1 MEDNNKAN
9 IVFNISGGNNQILPN
24 AIKAEQNFYGD
35 KYIEEMMKAKT
46 QSQEPVLS
54 PETTRL
60 SLYIN
65 NVEALAE
72 YVAKLSACT
81 NAKELAQVVMDMV
94 NDTDVKVDQDIMVK
108 QEFMNENHYADISR
122 LHCLLRKMMPKEY
135 HDLIDQI
142 KECQDPHVI
151 FNIHGGNNL
160 IAPNASQAEQKVE
173 EKPSDELKNK
183 IKNNQERR
191 PMDLQV
197 QQFSDIDLN
206 DSFFDSLRASYPEF
220 NEWYNKKAAAGATA
234 YCYYVDNELKDFLY
248 LKIEEE
254 ELSDLTPVLPVKR
267 RLKVG
272 TFKVDNEDRHTTRGE
287 RFMKKIMDKAIAE
300 DVDEIY
306 VTMFPTE
313 ELRKLV
319 TMFEK
324 FGFSHIADK
333 KHEDG
338 SSEYV
343 LVKDMR
349 TQVNDLMLDYPFVRK
364 AGSRK
369 YVLSINPEYHTKLF
383 PDSILTNELKYDLIQ
398 DVSETNSIYKIY
410 ICWMRGVKEL
420 KKGDK
425 LIIYRTNDYK
435 GSAAYRSVCTSV
447 CTVCEV
453 KTITDFADEDAFV
466 KYTNRYSVFGEEEL
480 RDWYKNKDYFTVIK
494 MVYNIAFTKKVI
506 NKVMKERV
514 GLNPRYWGFFR
525 LTDAQFDKLLE
536 LGEINERYIVD

>member
-1 MEDNNKAN
+1 MIRQA
-9 IVFNISGGNNQILPN
+9 
-24 AIKAEQNFYGD
+24 
-35 KYIEEMMKAKT
+35 
-46 QSQEPVLS
+46 
-54 PETTRL
+54 
-60 SLYIN
+60 
-65 NVEALAE
+65 
-72 YVAKLSACT
+72 
-81 NAKELAQVVMDMV
+81 
-94 NDTDVKVDQDIMVK
+94 
-108 QEFMNENHYADISR
+108 QEFMNENHFADISR

-160 IAPNASQAEQKVE
+160 IAPNASQAEQKVG
-173 EKPSDELKNK
+173 EKPADELKNK
-183 IKNNQERR
+183 IRNNQERR

-197 QQFSDIDLN
+197 QRFSDIDLN

-254 ELSDLTPVLPVKR
+254 ELSDLTPALPAKK

-313 ELRKLV
+313 ELQGLIR
-319 TMFEK
+319 MFEK

-333 KHEDG
+333 PHEG
-338 SSEYV
+338 GNAEYV
-343 LVKDMR
+343 LIKDM
-349 TQVNDLMLDYPFVRK
+349 TTHVDDFKLDYPFVKK
-364 AGSRK
+364 ASSNK
-369 YVLSINPEYHTKLF
+369 YVLSIVPKFHTHLF
-383 PDSILTNELKYDLIQ
+383 PDSILKNEKKYDLIQ

-410 ICWMRGVKEL
+410 LCWMQGTRNL
-420 KKGDK
+420 KAGDK
-425 LIIYRTNDYK
+425 LIIYRTSDEEGKAY
-435 GSAAYRSVCTSV
+435 YRSVCTSV

-453 KTITDFADEDAFV
+453 KTYRDFENEEEFI
-466 KYTNRYSVFGEEEL
+466 KYTNRYSVFKEHEL
-480 RDWYKNKDYFTVIK
+480 RRWYKYKKYFIVIK

-506 NKVMKERV
+506 NMVMKEQV
-514 GLNPRYWGFFR
+514 GLNPKYWGFFK

-536 LGEINERYIVD
+536 LGEIDERYIID

>member
-1 MEDNNKAN
+1 MIRQA
-9 IVFNISGGNNQILPN
+9 
-24 AIKAEQNFYGD
+24 
-35 KYIEEMMKAKT
+35 
-46 QSQEPVLS
+46 
-54 PETTRL
+54 
-60 SLYIN
+60 
-65 NVEALAE
+65 
-72 YVAKLSACT
+72 
-81 NAKELAQVVMDMV
+81 
-94 NDTDVKVDQDIMVK
+94 

-122 LHCLLRKMMPKEY
+122 LHCLLRKMMPREY

-151 FNIHGGNNL
+151 FNINGGNNL

-173 EKPSDELKNK
+173 EEPADELKNK
-183 IKNNQERR
+183 IRNNQERR

-197 QQFSDIDLN
+197 QRFSDIDLN
-206 DSFFDSLRASYPEF
+206 DPFFDSLRASYPEF

-254 ELSDLTPVLPVKR
+254 ELSDLTPVLPDKK

-313 ELRKLV
+313 ELQGLIR
-319 TMFEK
+319 MFEK

-333 KHEDG
+333 PHEG
-338 SSEYV
+338 GNAEYV
-343 LVKDMR
+343 LIKDM
-349 TQVNDLMLDYPFVRK
+349 TTHVDDFKLDYPFVKK
-364 AGSRK
+364 ASSNK
-369 YVLSINPEYHTKLF
+369 YVLSIVPEFHTHLF
-383 PDSILTNELKYDLIQ
+383 PDSILKNEKKYDLIQ

-410 ICWMRGVKEL
+410 LCWMQGTRNL
-420 KKGDK
+420 KAGDK
-425 LIIYRTNDYK
+425 LIIYRTSDEEGKAY
-435 GSAAYRSVCTSV
+435 YRSVCTSV

-453 KTITDFADEDAFV
+453 KTYRDFENEEEFI
-466 KYTNRYSVFGEEEL
+466 KYTNRYSVFKEHEL
-480 RDWYKNKDYFTVIK
+480 RRWYKYKNNFIVIK

-506 NKVMKERV
+506 NMVMKEQV
-514 GLNPRYWGFFR
+514 GLNPKYWGFFK

-536 LGEINERYIVD
+536 LGEIDERYIID

>member
-1 MEDNNKAN
+1 MIRKA
-9 IVFNISGGNNQILPN
+9 
-24 AIKAEQNFYGD
+24 
-35 KYIEEMMKAKT
+35 
-46 QSQEPVLS
+46 
-54 PETTRL
+54 
-60 SLYIN
+60 
-65 NVEALAE
+65 
-72 YVAKLSACT
+72 
-81 NAKELAQVVMDMV
+81 
-94 NDTDVKVDQDIMVK
+94 
-108 QEFMNENHYADISR
+108 QEFMNENHFADVSR
-122 LHCLLRKMMPKEY
+122 VQCLLRKMMSEEY
-135 HDLIDQI
+135 HGLIDQI

-160 IAPNASQAEQKVE
+160 IAPNASQAEQKVV
-173 EKPSDELKNK
+173 EKPADELKNK
-183 IKNNQERR
+183 IRNNQERR

-197 QQFSDIDLN
+197 QRFSDIDLN

-254 ELSDLTPVLPVKR
+254 ELSDLTPALPAKK

-313 ELRKLV
+313 ELQGLIR
-319 TMFEK
+319 MFEK

-333 KHEDG
+333 PHEG
-338 SSEYV
+338 GNAEYV
-343 LVKDMR
+343 LIKDM
-349 TQVNDLMLDYPFVRK
+349 TTHVDDFKLDYTFVKK
-364 AGSRK
+364 ASSNK
-369 YVLSINPEYHTKLF
+369 YVLSIVPEFHTHLF
-383 PDSILTNELKYDLIQ
+383 PDSILKNEKKYDLIQ

-410 ICWMRGVKEL
+410 LCWMQGTRNL
-420 KKGDK
+420 KAGDK
-425 LIIYRTNDYK
+425 LIIYRTSDEEGKAY
-435 GSAAYRSVCTSV
+435 YRSVCTSV

-453 KTITDFADEDAFV
+453 KTYRDFENEEEFI
-466 KYTNRYSVFGEEEL
+466 KYTNRYSVFKEHEL
-480 RDWYKNKDYFTVIK
+480 RRWYKNKNYFIVIK

-506 NKVMKERV
+506 NMVMKEQV
-514 GLNPRYWGFFR
+514 GLNPKYWGFFK

-536 LGEINERYIVD
+536 LGEIDERYIID

>member
-1 MEDNNKAN
+1 MEDKYLYMIRKA
-9 IVFNISGGNNQILPN
+9 
-24 AIKAEQNFYGD
+24 
-35 KYIEEMMKAKT
+35 
-46 QSQEPVLS
+46 
-54 PETTRL
+54 
-60 SLYIN
+60 
-65 NVEALAE
+65 
-72 YVAKLSACT
+72 
-81 NAKELAQVVMDMV
+81 
-94 NDTDVKVDQDIMVK
+94 
-108 QEFMNENHYADISR
+108 QEFMNENHFADVSR
-122 LHCLLRKMMPKEY
+122 VQCLLRKMMSKEY
-135 HDLIDQI
+135 HGLIDQI

-160 IAPNASQAEQKVE
+160 IAPNASQAEQKVG
-173 EKPSDELKNK
+173 EKPADELKNK
-183 IKNNQERR
+183 IRNNQERR

-197 QQFSDIDLN
+197 QRFSDIDLN

-254 ELSDLTPVLPVKR
+254 ELSDLTPALPAKK

-313 ELRKLV
+313 ELQGLIR
-319 TMFEK
+319 MFEK

-333 KHEDG
+333 PHEG
-338 SSEYV
+338 GNAEYV
-343 LVKDMR
+343 LIKDM
-349 TQVNDLMLDYPFVRK
+349 TTHVDDFKLDYPFVKK
-364 AGSRK
+364 ASSNK
-369 YVLSINPEYHTKLF
+369 YVLSIVPEFHTHLF
-383 PDSILTNELKYDLIQ
+383 PDSILKNEKKYDLIQ

-410 ICWMRGVKEL
+410 LCWMQDTRNL
-420 KKGDK
+420 KAGDK
-425 LIIYRTNDYK
+425 LIIYRTSDEK
-435 GSAAYRSVCTSV
+435 GKAYYRSVCTSV

-453 KTITDFADEDAFV
+453 KTYRDFENEEEFI
-466 KYTNRYSVFGEEEL
+466 KYTNRYSVFKEHEL
-480 RDWYKNKDYFTVIK
+480 RRWYKNKKYFIVIK

-506 NKVMKERV
+506 NMVMKEQV
-514 GLNPRYWGFFR
+514 GLKPKYWGFFK

-536 LGEINERYIVD
+536 LGEIDERYIID

>member
-1 MEDNNKAN
+1 MEDKYLYMIRKA
-9 IVFNISGGNNQILPN
+9 
-24 AIKAEQNFYGD
+24 
-35 KYIEEMMKAKT
+35 
-46 QSQEPVLS
+46 
-54 PETTRL
+54 
-60 SLYIN
+60 
-65 NVEALAE
+65 
-72 YVAKLSACT
+72 
-81 NAKELAQVVMDMV
+81 
-94 NDTDVKVDQDIMVK
+94 
-108 QEFMNENHYADISR
+108 QEFMNENHFADVSR
-122 LHCLLRKMMPKEY
+122 VQCLLRKMMSKEY
-135 HDLIDQI
+135 HGLIDQI

-173 EKPSDELKNK
+173 EKPADELKSK
-183 IKNNQERR
+183 IRNNQERR

-197 QQFSDIDLN
+197 QRFSDIDLN

-287 RFMKKIMDKAIAE
+287 RFMKKIMDKAIAA

-313 ELRKLV
+313 ELQGLIR
-319 TMFEK
+319 MFEK

-333 KHEDG
+333 PHEG
-338 SSEYV
+338 GNAEYV
-343 LVKDMR
+343 LIKDM
-349 TQVNDLMLDYPFVRK
+349 TTHVDDFKLDYPFVKK
-364 AGSRK
+364 ASSNK
-369 YVLSINPEYHTKLF
+369 YVLSIVPEFHTHLF
-383 PDSILTNELKYDLIQ
+383 PDSILKNEKKYDLIQ

-410 ICWMRGVKEL
+410 LCWMQDTRNL
-420 KKGDK
+420 KAGDK
-425 LIIYRTNDYK
+425 LIIYRTSDEEGKAY
-435 GSAAYRSVCTSV
+435 YRSVCTSV

-453 KTITDFADEDAFV
+453 KTYRDFENEEEFI
-466 KYTNRYSVFGEEEL
+466 KYTNRYSVFKEHEL
-480 RDWYKNKDYFTVIK
+480 RRWYKNKNYFIVIK

-506 NKVMKERV
+506 NMVMKEQV
-514 GLNPRYWGFFR
+514 GLNPKYWGFFK

-536 LGEINERYIVD
+536 LGEIDERYIID

>member
-1 MEDNNKAN
+1 MEDKYLYMIRKA
-9 IVFNISGGNNQILPN
+9 
-24 AIKAEQNFYGD
+24 
-35 KYIEEMMKAKT
+35 
-46 QSQEPVLS
+46 
-54 PETTRL
+54 
-60 SLYIN
+60 
-65 NVEALAE
+65 
-72 YVAKLSACT
+72 
-81 NAKELAQVVMDMV
+81 
-94 NDTDVKVDQDIMVK
+94 
-108 QEFMNENHYADISR
+108 QEFMNENHFADVSR
-122 LHCLLRKMMPKEY
+122 VQCLLRKMMSKEY
-135 HDLIDQI
+135 HGLIDQI

-160 IAPNASQAEQKVE
+160 IAPNASQAEQKAV
-173 EKPSDELKNK
+173 EKPADEFKNK
-183 IKNNQERR
+183 IRNNQERR

-197 QQFSDIDLN
+197 QRFSDIDLN

-254 ELSDLTPVLPVKR
+254 ELSDLTPALPAKK

-313 ELRKLV
+313 ELQGLIR
-319 TMFEK
+319 MFEK

-333 KHEDG
+333 PHEG
-338 SSEYV
+338 GNAEYV
-343 LVKDMR
+343 LIKDM
-349 TQVNDLMLDYPFVRK
+349 TTHVDDFKLDYPFVKK
-364 AGSRK
+364 ASSNK
-369 YVLSINPEYHTKLF
+369 YVLSIVPEFHTHLF
-383 PDSILTNELKYDLIQ
+383 PDSILKNEKKYDLIQ

-410 ICWMRGVKEL
+410 LCWMQGTRNL
-420 KKGDK
+420 KAGDK
-425 LIIYRTNDYK
+425 LIIYRTSDEEGKAY
-435 GSAAYRSVCTSV
+435 YRSVCTSV

-453 KTITDFADEDAFV
+453 KTYRDFENEEEFI
-466 KYTNRYSVFGEEEL
+466 KYTNRYSVFKEHEL
-480 RDWYKNKDYFTVIK
+480 RRWYKNKKYFIVIK

-506 NKVMKERV
+506 NMVMKEQV
-514 GLNPRYWGFFR
+514 GLNPKYWGFFK

-536 LGEINERYIVD
+536 LGEIDERYIID

>member
-1 MEDNNKAN
+1 MEDNYLYMIRKA
-9 IVFNISGGNNQILPN
+9 
-24 AIKAEQNFYGD
+24 
-35 KYIEEMMKAKT
+35 
-46 QSQEPVLS
+46 
-54 PETTRL
+54 
-60 SLYIN
+60 
-65 NVEALAE
+65 
-72 YVAKLSACT
+72 
-81 NAKELAQVVMDMV
+81 
-94 NDTDVKVDQDIMVK
+94 
-108 QEFMNENHYADISR
+108 QEFMNENHFADVSR
-122 LHCLLRKMMPKEY
+122 VQCLLRKMMSKEY
-135 HDLIDQI
+135 HGLIDQI

-160 IAPNASQAEQKVE
+160 IAPNASQAEQKVG
-173 EKPSDELKNK
+173 EKPADELKNK
-183 IKNNQERR
+183 IRNNQERR

-197 QQFSDIDLN
+197 QRFSDIDLN

-254 ELSDLTPVLPVKR
+254 ELSDLTPALPAKK

-313 ELRKLV
+313 ELQGLIR
-319 TMFEK
+319 MFEK

-333 KHEDG
+333 PHEG
-338 SSEYV
+338 GNAEYV
-343 LVKDMR
+343 LIKDM
-349 TQVNDLMLDYPFVRK
+349 TTHVDDFKLDYPFVKK
-364 AGSRK
+364 ASSNK
-369 YVLSINPEYHTKLF
+369 YVLSIVPEFHTHLF
-383 PDSILTNELKYDLIQ
+383 PDSILKNEKKYDLIQ

-410 ICWMRGVKEL
+410 LCWMQDTRNL
-420 KKGDK
+420 KAGDK
-425 LIIYRTNDYK
+425 LIIYRTSDEEGKAY
-435 GSAAYRSVCTSV
+435 YRSVCTSV

-453 KTITDFADEDAFV
+453 KTYRDFENEEEFI
-466 KYTNRYSVFGEEEL
+466 KYTNRYSVFKEHEL
-480 RDWYKNKDYFTVIK
+480 RRWYKYKNNFIVIK

-506 NKVMKERV
+506 NMVMKEQV
-514 GLNPRYWGFFR
+514 GLNPKYWGFFK

-536 LGEINERYIVD
+536 LGEIDERYIID

>member
-1 MEDNNKAN
+1 MEDKNLYMIQKA
-9 IVFNISGGNNQILPN
+9 
-24 AIKAEQNFYGD
+24 
-35 KYIEEMMKAKT
+35 
-46 QSQEPVLS
+46 
-54 PETTRL
+54 
-60 SLYIN
+60 
-65 NVEALAE
+65 
-72 YVAKLSACT
+72 
-81 NAKELAQVVMDMV
+81 
-94 NDTDVKVDQDIMVK
+94 
-108 QEFMNENHYADISR
+108 QEFMNENHFADVSR
-122 LHCLLRKMMPKEY
+122 VQCLLRKMMSKEY
-135 HDLIDQI
+135 HGLIDQI

-160 IAPNASQAEQKVE
+160 IAPNASQAEQKVV
-173 EKPSDELKNK
+173 EKPADELKNK
-183 IKNNQERR
+183 IRNNQERR

-197 QQFSDIDLN
+197 QRFSDIDLN

-254 ELSDLTPVLPVKR
+254 ELSDLTPALPAKK

-313 ELRKLV
+313 ELQGLIR
-319 TMFEK
+319 MFEK

-333 KHEDG
+333 PHEG
-338 SSEYV
+338 GNVEYV
-343 LVKDMR
+343 LIKDM
-349 TQVNDLMLDYPFVRK
+349 TTHVDDFKLDYPFVKK
-364 AGSRK
+364 ASSNK
-369 YVLSINPEYHTKLF
+369 YVLSIVPEFHTHLF
-383 PDSILTNELKYDLIQ
+383 PDSILKNEKKYDLIQ

-410 ICWMRGVKEL
+410 LCWMQDTRNL
-420 KKGDK
+420 KAGDK
-425 LIIYRTNDYK
+425 LIIYRTSDEEGKAY
-435 GSAAYRSVCTSV
+435 YRSVCTSV

-453 KTITDFADEDAFV
+453 KTYRDFENEEEFI
-466 KYTNRYSVFGEEEL
+466 KYTNRYSVFKEHEL
-480 RDWYKNKDYFTVIK
+480 RRWYKNKNYFIVIK

-506 NKVMKERV
+506 NMVMKEQV
-514 GLNPRYWGFFR
+514 GLNPKYWGFFK

-536 LGEINERYIVD
+536 LGEIDERYIID

>member
-1 MEDNNKAN
+1 MEDKYLYMIRKA
-9 IVFNISGGNNQILPN
+9 
-24 AIKAEQNFYGD
+24 
-35 KYIEEMMKAKT
+35 
-46 QSQEPVLS
+46 
-54 PETTRL
+54 
-60 SLYIN
+60 
-65 NVEALAE
+65 
-72 YVAKLSACT
+72 
-81 NAKELAQVVMDMV
+81 
-94 NDTDVKVDQDIMVK
+94 
-108 QEFMNENHYADISR
+108 QEFMNENHFADVSR
-122 LHCLLRKMMPKEY
+122 VQCLLRKMMSKEY
-135 HDLIDQI
+135 HGLIDQI

-160 IAPNASQAEQKVE
+160 IAPNASQAEQKVV
-173 EKPSDELKNK
+173 EKPADELKNK
-183 IKNNQERR
+183 IRNNQERR

-197 QQFSDIDLN
+197 QRFSDIDLN

-254 ELSDLTPVLPVKR
+254 ELSDLTPALPAKK

-313 ELRKLV
+313 ELQGLIR
-319 TMFEK
+319 MFEK

-333 KHEDG
+333 PHEG
-338 SSEYV
+338 GNAEYV
-343 LVKDMR
+343 LIKDM
-349 TQVNDLMLDYPFVRK
+349 TTHVDDFKLDYPFVKK
-364 AGSRK
+364 ASSNK
-369 YVLSINPEYHTKLF
+369 YVLSIVPEFHTHLF
-383 PDSILTNELKYDLIQ
+383 PDSILKNEKKYDLIQ

-410 ICWMRGVKEL
+410 LCWMQDTRNL
-420 KKGDK
+420 KAGDK
-425 LIIYRTNDYK
+425 LIIYRTSDEEGKAY
-435 GSAAYRSVCTSV
+435 YRSVCTSV

-453 KTITDFADEDAFV
+453 KTYRDFENEEEFI
-466 KYTNRYSVFGEEEL
+466 KYTNRCSVFKEHEL
-480 RDWYKNKDYFTVIK
+480 RRWYKNKKYFIVIK

-506 NKVMKERV
+506 NMVMKEQV
-514 GLNPRYWGFFR
+514 GLNPKYWGFFK

-536 LGEINERYIVD
+536 LGEIDERYIID